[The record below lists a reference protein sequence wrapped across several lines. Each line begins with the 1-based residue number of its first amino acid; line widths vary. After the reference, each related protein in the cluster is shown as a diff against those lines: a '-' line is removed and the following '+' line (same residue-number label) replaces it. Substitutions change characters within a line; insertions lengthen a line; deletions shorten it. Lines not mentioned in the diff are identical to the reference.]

1 MVEVWIPSQLRA
13 LTGGRDRVTVP
24 GGSLGA
30 VIRALEAAY
39 PGLQARLLDGE
50 QLRPGIAALIDGETR
65 STRLSQPLA
74 PGCELHFIFAVSGG

>member
-13 LTGGRDRVTVP
+13 LTGGRDRVPVQGAT
-24 GGSLGA
+24 LGE

-39 PGLQARLLDGE
+39 PGLQARLLEGE
-50 QLRPGIAALIDGETR
+50 NLRPGIAALIDGETR

-74 PGCELHFIFAVSGG
+74 QGCELHFIFAISGG